1 MKRRSALITLATA
14 AASVVVAACD
24 SAWARL
30 RGKRLVPMADVK
42 QVPQGSAY
50 RLHIG
55 DDPFII
61 VNDGGEIRAFAA
73 VCTHEGCPL
82 GWNQMQHLIR
92 CPCHGSAF
100 DTHGRVVNGPAA
112 IPLTQLETITERG
125 EIWLVESRGPV
136 ARG

>member
-1 MKRRSALITLATA
+1 MKRRSALATLLA
-14 AASVVVAACD
+14 AAAGILGAACD

-30 RGKRLVPMADVK
+30 HGKRLVALASLR
-42 QVPQGSAY
+42 QVPRDSAY
-50 RLHIG
+50 RLHLG
-55 DDPFII
+55 DDPFIV

-125 EIWLVESRGPV
+125 QIWLVEPRSTPAPG
-136 ARG
+136 